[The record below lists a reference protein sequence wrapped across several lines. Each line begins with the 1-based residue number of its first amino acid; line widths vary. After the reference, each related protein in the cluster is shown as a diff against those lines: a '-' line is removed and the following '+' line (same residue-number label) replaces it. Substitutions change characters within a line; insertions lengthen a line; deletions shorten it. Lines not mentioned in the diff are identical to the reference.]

1 VTPLDSLQ
9 AALAGEHAAIHVYG
23 VLGGRVSASSAPA
36 AAAAIGSAYAM
47 HRARRDQLRTMV
59 QQLGGDP
66 VAAEVSYE
74 LAGPADTTAQIVREA
89 LGLEERC
96 AEVYAQAV
104 GATAG
109 AQRQWAID
117 ALADAAVRALTF
129 NGEPQAFPGLPELN
143 RAERVSG

>member
-9 AALAGEHAAIHVYG
+9 AALAGEHAAIHVYA
-23 VLGGRVSASSAPA
+23 VLGGRVSVSAAPST
-36 AAAAIGSAYAM
+36 AAAIGSAYAM

-59 QQLGGDP
+59 QELGGEP

-74 LAGPADTTAQIVREA
+74 LTGPADTTPQIVREA
-89 LGLEERC
+89 RGIEERC

-104 GATAG
+104 GATVR

-117 ALADAAVRALTF
+117 ALTDAAVRSLTF
-129 NGEPQAFPGLPELN
+129 GGEPQAVPGLPELPY
-143 RAERVSG
+143 